1 MTPRLLEVLAEDT
14 SANDNPI
21 QITPTT
27 EKIHAIIVST

>member
-1 MTPRLLEVLAEDT
+1 MTPRLPEILAEDT

-21 QITPTT
+21 QITPMM